1 MIASVISLASS
12 PISRDE
18 VLGQLDRILRSP
30 NFRNSQRYSAFLKF
44 CVERTLEGQGDTL
57 KERTL
62 GVEVFGRP
70 ATYDT
75 AADHIVRSA
84 ASEIRKRLAQYYLEA
99 GTASEIRIYLVSGSY
114 VPQISLPN
122 APAEVSAPVA
132 IPAPP
137 QTVLRRWTIPGL
149 LAICFALTLALAGPP
164 LFQHLR
170 PRTTLELF
178 WQPVLSPSVPVL
190 LCVGDR
196 TNLSTASPEQV
207 PPETVADLHLQP
219 ANRIHFAAASVLANL
234 TGYLARSGGRY
245 RVVSR
250 TDTKFNDL
258 QNGPAVLIGGF
269 NNDWTLRLT
278 DTLRFGFEAGPEN
291 QLRIRDRKAAT
302 PSPWTVDFGQPWRK
316 LGRDYAI
323 VSRVQDPRTERATVV
338 VAGIGY
344 WGTLAAGDF
353 ITSEEHLRKILP
365 SAPANWQNMNVQ
377 IVLSTDVIDGVSGPP
392 KVLVTHFW

>member
-1 MIASVISLASS
+1 MDSVIVSVISLASS

-18 VLGQLDRILRSP
+18 VLSQLDRILRSP

-44 CVERTLEGQGDTL
+44 CVERALDGQGDTL

-62 GVEVFGRP
+62 GSEVFGRP

-84 ASEIRKRLAQYYLEA
+84 ASEIRKRLAQYYVDP
-99 GTASEIRIYLVSGSY
+99 GTAGEIRIDLVSGSY

-122 APAEVSAPVA
+122 APAEVAAA
-132 IPAPP
+132 ITVVAPP
-137 QTVLRRWTIPGL
+137 PTAIRQWTIPL
-149 LAICFALTLALAGPP
+149 LVAVCVALTLALAGPP
-164 LFQHLR
+164 LWQHVR
-170 PRTTLELF
+170 SRTALELF
-178 WQPVLSPSVPVL
+178 WQPVLSPAVPVL

-196 TNLSTASPEQV
+196 ANLSAASPEQA

-245 RVVSR
+245 RIVSR
-250 TDTKFNDL
+250 ANTKFNDL

-278 DTLRFGFEAGPEN
+278 DTLRFSFEAGPDN
-291 QLRIRDRKAAT
+291 QLRIRDRK
-302 PSPWTVDFGQPWRK
+302 G
-316 LGRDYAI
+316 
-323 VSRVQDPRTERATVV
+323 
-338 VAGIGY
+338 
-344 WGTLAAGDF
+344 
-353 ITSEEHLRKILP
+353 
-365 SAPANWQNMNVQ
+365 
-377 IVLSTDVIDGVSGPP
+377 
-392 KVLVTHFW
+392 